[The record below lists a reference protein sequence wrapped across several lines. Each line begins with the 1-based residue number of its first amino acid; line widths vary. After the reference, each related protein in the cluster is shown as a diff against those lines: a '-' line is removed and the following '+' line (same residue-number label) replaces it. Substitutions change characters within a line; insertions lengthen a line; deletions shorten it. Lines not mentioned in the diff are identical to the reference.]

1 MPVEITKI
9 VSGGQTGA
17 DRGGLDAA
25 IELDFPH
32 GGWCPKGRYAEDGK
46 IPDKYNQDELYSKF
60 YAHRTEQNVIDSD
73 ATVIFTYGQPQ
84 GGSLRT
90 AQFANT
96 HSKPYIWI
104 DMRQSNDNSAE
115 NLILWLEQLRISQIV
130 LNVAGSRGSSYPDLQ
145 QRVCAIMV
153 NVINKNREQST
164 SKPK

>member
-1 MPVEITKI
+1 MTVKITKI

-46 IPDKYNQDELYSKF
+46 IPEKYNQDELYSRF
-60 YAHRTEQNVIDSD
+60 YAHRTEQNVIGSD
-73 ATVIFTYGQPQ
+73 ATVIFTYGQPR

-96 HSKPYIWI
+96 HNKPYIWI
-104 DMRQSNDNSAE
+104 DMRNDNHTAAE
-115 NLILWLEQLRISQIV
+115 TLILWLNELRNSQVV

-145 QRVCAIMV
+145 QRVCEI
-153 NVINKNREQST
+153 VIKVLNKNRDKSN
-164 SKPK
+164 